1 MNPTLDQQLHAMRSD
16 LLRFARLQLRD
27 SASAEDVVQETLIA
41 ALAGSER
48 FASRSSLKTWVFSIL
63 RNKIIDVIRSRL
75 REVPLSELA
84 DDEEGDEGLAEA
96 LFDRGGHWR
105 PEAQPGRWCDPE
117 DSFEQQQFW
126 AVFEVCLD
134 QLPEKTARVFSLR
147 ELLGFETD
155 EICKE
160 TGISATNCW
169 VVLHRAR
176 QALRVCLEQRW
187 FMGVRA

>member
-1 MNPTLDQQLHAMRSD
+1 MNPTLDQQLNAMRSD

-27 SASAEDVVQETLIA
+27 SASAEDVVQEALIA
-41 ALAGSER
+41 ALAGSEG

-63 RNKIIDVIRSRL
+63 RNKIVDVIRSRS

-84 DDEEGDEGLAEA
+84 DDEEGDERLAEA
-96 LFDRGGHWR
+96 LFDHGGHWR
-105 PEAQPGRWCDPE
+105 AEAQPGRWRDPE

-126 AVFEVCLD
+126 AIFEICLD